1 MTLPDIKATCTTLA
15 QQLKQHIRD
24 NQIDNPIVVGI
35 HTGGVWV
42 AQHLIDEFEL
52 PGPLYSVDIS
62 FYRDD
67 FNQKGLNPKVQGSSL
82 PDTIEGR
89 DLILIDDVIM
99 SGRTVRAAINEL
111 FDYGRP
117 SSITLACL
125 LDVGQRQLPFQP
137 DACGARLALEA
148 NQRIKVKGPSPL
160 SLYLKNSDTES

>member
-1 MTLPDIKATCTTLA
+1 MTLPDIQATCATLA
-15 QQLKQHIRD
+15 QQLKQHIQD
-24 NQIDNPIVVGI
+24 NQISNPMVVGV

-42 AQHLIDEFEL
+42 AQHLIDQFDL
-52 PGPLYSVDIS
+52 PGPLYTVDIS

-67 FNQKGLNPKVQGSSL
+67 FNHKGLNPKVCGSSL

-99 SGRTVRAAINEL
+99 SGRSVRAAINEL

-117 SSITLACL
+117 NSITFACL

-137 DACGARLALEA
+137 DACGAQLSLDT
-148 NQRIKVKGPSPL
+148 NQRIKVQGPSPL
-160 SLYLKNSDTES
+160 SLTLKNNTES

>member
-1 MTLPDIKATCTTLA
+1 MTLPDIQATCAELA
-15 QQLKQHIRD
+15 QQLKQHMQD
-24 NQIDNPIVVGI
+24 NQIMNPIVVGI

-42 AQHLIDEFEL
+42 AQYLIEQHDL
-52 PGPLYSVDIS
+52 PGPLYNVDIS

-67 FNQKGLNPKVQGSSL
+67 FNQKGLNPKICGSSL

-117 SSITLACL
+117 TSITLACL
-125 LDVGQRQLPFQP
+125 VDVGHRQLPIQP
-137 DACGARLALEA
+137 DACGATVELTP
-148 NQRIKVKGPSPL
+148 NQRIKVSGPSPL
-160 SLYLKNSDTES
+160 SLYLKSTTTES